1 MLTGDSLDAVTV
13 ESGKVRYLPMWVD
26 FGLRGCCKQNM
37 SCTKVDRG
45 NGFRDFLLDMFLDFF
60 VGLNFSMLSL
70 QSLQLLFFTLFVGL
84 DRLNNRFFHD
94 HFE

>member
-60 VGLNFSMLSL
+60 VGLNFSFSTE
-70 QSLQLLFFTLFVGL
+70 STTS
-84 DRLNNRFFHD
+84 FFHP
-94 HFE
+94 FCCVLT